1 VDGASFTELVRDG
14 LEHMH
19 SRPRL
24 AAHPLAAT
32 LGREGHPRADEQVR
46 RLLLDAIEAL
56 RPVGSSRHDA
66 EWRQHRQLVLRY
78 AEGMSRDQAAR
89 AIGVSARQASRDHEH
104 AVEALA
110 SLLRLRG
117 RGDELLL
124 RGDGALG
131 GDVVEEASK
140 LAAAEEGATDLG
152 ATVHGVLAT
161 LRNLAAARRVSFS
174 TAVDDPLPAVAVGRT
189 LLRQA
194 MLHVLMHATRLAP
207 GGRLLVTASDTAR
220 GVVVKIRPAWYS
232 PERVERSPAVE
243 AASEAPSLLGAARQL
258 IEAQGGLLEVAGLP
272 EGEEI
277 VLVLPPVPLRAV
289 LVVDDNPDVGSL
301 FQRYL
306 RGEPYRV
313 VQATSGEGARRL
325 AAELQP
331 EVIVLDVM
339 LPSQDGWEILQRLRD
354 DPVTRFIPVVVCSVL
369 PERELAVSLGVAEF
383 LAKPVT
389 RSTLLATLERCCSIQ
404 GARPVRPSASVPP
417 RPR

>member
-1 VDGASFTELVRDG
+1 
-14 LEHMH
+14 
-19 SRPRL
+19 
-24 AAHPLAAT
+24 
-32 LGREGHPRADEQVR
+32 
-46 RLLLDAIEAL
+46 
-56 RPVGSSRHDA
+56 
-66 EWRQHRQLVLRY
+66 
-78 AEGMSRDQAAR
+78 MSRDQAAR
-89 AIGVSARQASRDHEH
+89 AIGVSTRQASRDHEH

-117 RGDELLL
+117 RGDELLV
-124 RGDGALG
+124 RDNAALG

-152 ATVHGVLAT
+152 ATIQGVLAT

-194 MLHVLMHATRLAP
+194 ILHVLMHATRLAS

-232 PERVERSPAVE
+232 PERVEQSPAVE

-389 RSTLLATLERCCSIQ
+389 RSTLLATLERCRSVQ
-404 GARPVRPSASVPP
+404 GARPGRPSASVPP

>member
-1 VDGASFTELVRDG
+1 VHGAAFTELVRDG

-24 AAHPLAAT
+24 AAHPLAAA
-32 LGREGHPRADEQVR
+32 LGPEGHPLADEQLR

-89 AIGVSARQASRDHEH
+89 AIGVSTRQASRDHER

-110 SLLRLRG
+110 SLLRVRG
-117 RGDELLL
+117 RDDELLV
-124 RGDGALG
+124 RGNAALG

-140 LAAAEEGATDLG
+140 LAAAEEGATDLA
-152 ATVHGVLAT
+152 ATVQGVLAT
-161 LRNLAAARRVSFS
+161 LRNLAAARRVSLS

-194 MLHVLMHATRLAP
+194 LLHLLMHATRHAP
-207 GGRLLVTASDTAR
+207 GGRLLLTASDTAR
-220 GVVVKIRPAWYS
+220 GVVVKIRPARYA
-232 PERVERSPAVE
+232 PERMEQAAAAE
-243 AASEAPSLLGAARQL
+243 ATSEAPSLLGAARQL
-258 IEAQGGLLEVAGLP
+258 IEAQGGLLEVAGPP

-289 LVVDDNPDVGSL
+289 LVVDDSPDVGSL

-389 RSTLLATLERCCSIQ
+389 RSTLLATLERCCSVQ
-404 GARPVRPSASVPP
+404 GARPGRPSASASPHP
-417 RPR
+417 R

>member
-24 AAHPLAAT
+24 AAHPLAAA
-32 LGREGHPRADEQVR
+32 LGAEGHPLADEQLR

-78 AEGMSRDQAAR
+78 AEGMGRDQAAR
-89 AIGVSARQASRDHEH
+89 AIGVSTRQASRDHEH

-117 RGDELLL
+117 RGDELLV
-124 RGDGALG
+124 RGNAALG

-152 ATVHGVLAT
+152 ATVQGVLAT

-194 MLHVLMHATRLAP
+194 ILHVLMHATRLAP

-220 GVVVKIRPAWYS
+220 GVVVKIRPARSS
-232 PERVERSPAVE
+232 PERMEQSPAAE

-258 IEAQGGLLEVAGLP
+258 IEAQGGSLEVAGLP

-331 EVIVLDVM
+331 DVIVLDVM

-389 RSTLLATLERCCSIQ
+389 RSTLLATLERCCSVQ
-404 GARPVRPSASVPP
+404 GARPGRPSASVPP